1 MTAAPSASASTPWLR
16 LASQIQTLS
25 ELTESL
31 AFRLLELEERLVAQE
46 LSLQPLL
53 EAEVAVPGEAASDT
67 ELRLEETEERLAR
80 LETLLRGLEGPAASA
95 QGLHLVAL
103 PEAEES
109 QEIFYEDEEQA
120 FSDDAGDEAD
130 CLSA

>member
-103 PEAEES
+103 ADAEES
-109 QEIFYEDEEQA
+109 QEIFYEEEEQP
-120 FSDDAGDEAD
+120 FGDDAADEAD